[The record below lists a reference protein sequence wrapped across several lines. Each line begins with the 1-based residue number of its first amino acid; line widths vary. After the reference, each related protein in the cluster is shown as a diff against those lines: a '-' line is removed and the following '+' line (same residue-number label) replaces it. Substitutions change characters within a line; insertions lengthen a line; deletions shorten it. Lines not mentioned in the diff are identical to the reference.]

1 MEVKSTI
8 LTTLAVLGMTQV
20 GCAECDNTGALG
32 PFDVSFTLDEV
43 TVQDVIGDETWAGG
57 DEVTPEMCTSL
68 CDYAF
73 RGDLVAIENCETEW
87 VQPMPS
93 EEQEFTSS
101 LLVEC
106 DGTANSFML
115 CGRRPHEYAEP
126 ETVPADALAAF
137 LVQSAHLEACSVV
150 AFREL
155 ARQLKQLGATQDLIQ
170 RCLEAAE
177 DEVLHTRLM
186 TELAE
191 AEHVT
196 VPEVALPVQK
206 QISLF
211 EIARHNAIE
220 GCVYE
225 TWAAVQAHVYA
236 QTAADPKLRSVMARI
251 AEDETRHGQLAW
263 DLHTWFMGQV
273 TEAQRLQITE
283 EQAEA
288 LAELPQHARLQA
300 RGLPHE
306 LGRPKHSFEQVARVF
321 IQRSGCGG
329 MRLSRK

>member
-1 MEVKSTI
+1 MNVQSTI

-20 GCAECDNTGALG
+20 GCTPCEPGG
-32 PFDVSFTLDEV
+32 PEEPFSVSVTLDEA
-43 TVQDVIGDETWAGG
+43 TVQYATGDETWMGG
-57 DEVTPEMCTSL
+57 DEVTAEMCASL
-68 CDYAF
+68 CDEASWPG
-73 RGDLVAIENCETEW
+73 RPTSIENCETEW
-87 VQPMPS
+87 VEDIQA
-93 EEQEFTSS
+93 EEFTSG
-101 LLVEC
+101 LLVQC
-106 DGTANSFML
+106 DGTNGAFNV
-115 CGRRPHEYAEP
+115 CGRRPHDYAEP
-126 ETVPADALAAF
+126 ETLPADALAAF
-137 LVQSAHLEACSVV
+137 LVQSAHLEAASVV

-155 ARQLKQLGATQDLIQ
+155 AQQLEQFGASQELIQ

-196 VPEVALPVQK
+196 VPEVVLPIQ
-206 QISLF
+206 QEISFF

-220 GCVYE
+220 GCVLE

-263 DLHTWFMGQV
+263 DLHSWFMGQV

-288 LAELPQHARLQA
+288 LAALPQHARRQA

-306 LGRPKHSFEQVARVF
+306 LGRPKHSFEQVARTFV
-321 IQRSGCGG
+321 QHRG
-329 MRLSRK
+329 